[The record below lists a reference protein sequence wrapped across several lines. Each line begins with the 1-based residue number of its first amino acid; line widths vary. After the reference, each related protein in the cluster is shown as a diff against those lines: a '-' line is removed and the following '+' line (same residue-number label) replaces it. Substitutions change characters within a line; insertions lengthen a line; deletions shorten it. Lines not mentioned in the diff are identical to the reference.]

1 MNDESTP
8 PKPESAARALAV
20 PASRVSRLARLGSM
34 TAGVAGSMAADGA
47 LRFSRGE
54 RPSMRSLL
62 LTPQNVTRITEK
74 LAQMR
79 GAAMK
84 IGQLV
89 SMDTGDMLP
98 PELAEIMAR
107 LREDAHFMPPAQLKQ
122 VLSANWPADWH
133 RAFAKF
139 DTRPIA
145 AASIGQV
152 HRAKLKDG
160 RDLAIKV
167 QYPGVARSIDSDVA
181 NVGAL
186 IRMSGLLPKGFDLA
200 PYLEE
205 ARKQLHEETDYAL
218 EASHLSRFGALLE
231 GRETF
236 AVPAFHADWSTGD
249 VLSMSFLPGAPIETV
264 AAAPEEE
271 RDRVARELVVLL
283 LDELFRFGVMQ
294 TDPNFA
300 NYRYDA
306 QSGRIVLLDFGAT
319 REIPGDLAEQ
329 YRTLLRVGMSGDMA
343 GMEAAAEEI
352 GFLDHTVGHPFRGQ
366 ILDMMALAFGELGG
380 QEIIAFGETKVPA
393 EMQARGAALA
403 ESGFV
408 PPPVPMDV
416 LYLQRKFA
424 GIFLLGAKLRARV
437 PVRSLLEPYLG

>member
-1 MNDESTP
+1 
-8 PKPESAARALAV
+8 
-20 PASRVSRLARLGSM
+20 M
-34 TAGVAGSMAADGA
+34 TSGVAGNMVAEGA
-47 LRFSRGE
+47 VRLSRGE

-89 SMDTGDMLP
+89 SMDTGEMLP

-107 LREDAHFMPPAQLKQ
+107 LRDDAHFMPPKQLKT
-122 VLSANWPADWH
+122 VLAENWPADWQ
-133 RAFAKF
+133 RSFARF

-152 HRAKLKDG
+152 HRARLKDG
-160 RDLAIKV
+160 RDVAIKV

-218 EASHLSRFGALLE
+218 EAEHLSRFNTLLAGE
-231 GRETF
+231 QDF
-236 AVPAFHADWSTGD
+236 LVPEFIQDWSTGSI
-249 VLSMSFLPGAPIETV
+249 LTMSYLDGQPIE
-264 AAAPEEE
+264 AAEAQPQDV
-271 RDRVARELVVLL
+271 RDKIARDLIDLLLRELF
-283 LDELFRFGVMQ
+283 EFGVMQ

-300 NYRYDA
+300 NYRFDPT
-306 QSGRIVLLDFGAT
+306 SGRIILLDFGAT
-319 REIPGDLAEQ
+319 REIAPQLVTHYRHLLAAGIAGDGPA
-329 YRTLLRVGMSGDMA
+329 MA
-343 GMEAAAEEI
+343 RAARDI
-352 GFLDHTVGHPFRGQ
+352 GFLSDDIADHHRDQ
-366 ILDMMALAFGELGG
+366 ILGMMSLAFGELGG
-380 QEIIAFGETKVPA
+380 AEVIAFGETQVPA
-393 EMQARGAALA
+393 QMQERGMALA
-403 ESGFV
+403 ESGFI

-424 GIFLLGAKLRARV
+424 GIFLLGARLRARV
-437 PVRSLLEPYLG
+437 PVRSLLAPHLAQTA